1 MGFLKDIVNN
11 AINDIKLQITDP
23 NGYLGKHGE
32 DLTEFKLDLVN
43 AFGRKG
49 ISLRNIYLPAE
60 NGKTSEIDLLY
71 ITQKGIFVFESKNYS
86 GWIFG
91 DEAQYQ
97 WTSSLPNGD
106 KHRFYNPI
114 RQNKTHIK
122 WLQNYLKKD
131 IPMFSM
137 IVFSERCELKKITF
151 ETPDVFVFKR
161 DDTYWVIRRIWESKP
176 DVLAENEIREI
187 SEKLSVLTEVDETTK
202 RTHVEQIQKD
212 ALTCPR
218 CGGKL
223 VLRTAKQGASAGTQF
238 YGCSNYPNCK
248 FTKNAT

>member
-1 MGFLKDIVNN
+1 
-11 AINDIKLQITDP
+11 
-23 NGYLGKHGE
+23 
-32 DLTEFKLDLVN
+32 
-43 AFGRKG
+43 
-49 ISLRNIYLPAE
+49 
-60 NGKTSEIDLLY
+60 
-71 ITQKGIFVFESKNYS
+71 
-86 GWIFG
+86 
-91 DEAQYQ
+91 
-97 WTSSLPNGD
+97 
-106 KHRFYNPI
+106 
-114 RQNKTHIK
+114 
-122 WLQNYLKKD
+122 
-131 IPMFSM
+131 M

-223 VLRTAKQGASAGTQF
+223 VLRTAKHGASAGSQF

>member
-1 MGFLKDIVNN
+1 MLYIVN
-11 AINDIKLQITDP
+11 I
-23 NGYLGKHGE
+23 
-32 DLTEFKLDLVN
+32 
-43 AFGRKG
+43 FGRKG

-137 IVFSERCELKKITF
+137 IVFSERCELKKITV
-151 ETPDVFVFKR
+151 ETPDVHVFNR
-161 DDTYWVIRRIWESKP
+161 DETYWVIRKIWESKA
-176 DVLAENEIREI
+176 DVLSENEIREI